1 MRKRENE
8 QEIKREWEKEDVE
21 HTTCGKIEVEE
32 RIVGSTE
39 ER

>member
-21 HTTCGKIEVEE
+21 QITCGKIEVEG
-32 RIVGSTE
+32 RKVGSAE